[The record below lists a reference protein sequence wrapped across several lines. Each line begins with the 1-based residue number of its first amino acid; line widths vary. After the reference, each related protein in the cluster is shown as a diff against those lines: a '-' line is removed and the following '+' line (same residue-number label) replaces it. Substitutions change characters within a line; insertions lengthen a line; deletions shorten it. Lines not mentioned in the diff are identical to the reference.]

1 MGTVIAVDFRLCRQK
16 HASPGHEAMPDTH
29 GDAAAVAFCVACLAC
44 LQAPLLML
52 WTLWLPSV
60 HPQAGRCG
68 EGWKKAERSL
78 RRNTLKQ

>member
-1 MGTVIAVDFRLCRQK
+1 MGTVIAIDFRQGRHK
-16 HASPGHEAMPDTH
+16 HTSPTDEVTPGMHGH
-29 GDAAAVAFCVACLAC
+29 AVAAICVACLAC

-68 EGWKKAERSL
+68 EGVEES
-78 RRNTLKQ
+78 

>member
-1 MGTVIAVDFRLCRQK
+1 MGTVIPIDFRQGRHK
-16 HASPGHEAMPDTH
+16 HTSPTDEVTPGMHGH
-29 GDAAAVAFCVACLAC
+29 AVAAICVACLAC

-68 EGWKKAERSL
+68 EGVEES
-78 RRNTLKQ
+78 